1 MIRIL
6 IFVLWVV
13 LFAAALT
20 LLFSVRTA
28 MPLEAFGWR
37 MDVPAG
43 LALFAVFLFA
53 GLVALATSVIKD
65 LTGAPKTAR
74 ARRDVE
80 RREKGLAAV
89 TRGLEAI
96 AIGDGAAAR
105 REAERA
111 ARALRAAPVARLIAA
126 QAAQLSGDEA
136 AAGEALALM
145 LDAPETEFLALRG
158 LYAKAMR
165 DGDFDGAR
173 RYAERAFERRGRARW
188 AFEAVFDL
196 ALARNDY
203 SAAQGA
209 LARAAKS
216 KAIDQGSA
224 DRGLAATHAASAYAS
239 HLAGDIDSA
248 LADADAALKRAPG
261 FAPAVV
267 LSARLHAGRG
277 ETKKAEKILGAA
289 FALAPGRAIAEAFES
304 AFSDEGAAAVERL
317 AEKNPESREAML
329 LRAKTSLARGDAG
342 AAAHILADMLKSSA
356 EARALFLM
364 AEAQSALNGEAMAR
378 LWLSRA
384 ALAPRD
390 DEPSADAFFRI
401 SADGWRRLI
410 RDYMDHG
417 RLAPPPLEAPP
428 PGLAEEE
435 LTPAMALPAPSAPLL
450 APAEMP
456 GDLALEAESAPRDD
470 AGTDETLD
478 REAAAARGVS

>member
-20 LLFSVRTA
+20 LLFSFRAT

-43 LALFAVFLFA
+43 LALFAAVLFTGA
-53 GLVALATSVIKD
+53 VALATSVVKD
-65 LTGAPKTAR
+65 LTGAPKAAR
-74 ARRDVE
+74 ARKGVAQ
-80 RREKGLAAV
+80 REKGLAAV

-96 AIGDGAAAR
+96 AVGDGAAAR

-111 ARALRAAPVARLIAA
+111 AKALGAAPVARLIAA

-173 RYAERAFERRGRARW
+173 RYAERAFERRGGARW
-188 AFEAVFDL
+188 AFEAVFEL

-203 SAAQGA
+203 NAAQGA
-209 LARAAKS
+209 LSRAAKS
-216 KAIDQGSA
+216 KAIDQGAA
-224 DRGLAATHAASAYAS
+224 DRGLAATHATSAYAS

-248 LADADAALKRAPG
+248 IADADAALKRAPG
-261 FAPAVV
+261 FAPAAV

-277 ETKKAEKILGAA
+277 EAKKAEKILGAA
-289 FALAPGRAIAEAFES
+289 FALAPARAVAETFES
-304 AFSDEGAAAVERL
+304 VFADEGAAALDRL

-329 LRAKTSLARGDAG
+329 LSAKASLARGDAG
-342 AAAHILADMLKSSA
+342 AAARILADMLKASA
-356 EARALFLM
+356 EARSLFLM
-364 AEAQSALNGEAMAR
+364 AEAQSALNGEAAAR

-401 SADGWRRLI
+401 NADGWRRLI
-410 RDYMDHG
+410 RDYIDHG

-428 PGLAEEE
+428 SGLAEED
-435 LTPAMALPAPSAPLL
+435 LARAAALPALSAPLL
-450 APAEMP
+450 APAEMS
-456 GDLALEAESAPRDD
+456 GDLALEAEASSGDD
-470 AGTDETLD
+470 TDTDETLN

>member
-20 LLFSVRTA
+20 LLFSLRTA
-28 MPLEAFGWR
+28 TPVEAFGWR

-43 LALFAVFLFA
+43 LALSAALVFA
-53 GLVALATSVIKD
+53 GAVALATSVVKD
-65 LTGAPKTAR
+65 LTWAPKAAR

-96 AIGDGAAAR
+96 AVGDGAAAR
-105 REAERA
+105 REAGRA
-111 ARALRAAPVARLIAA
+111 ARALGAAPVARLIAA

-158 LYAKAMR
+158 LYAKSMR

-173 RYAERAFERRGRARW
+173 GYAERAFERRGGARW

-216 KAIDQGSA
+216 KAVDQGSA
-224 DRGLAATHAASAYAS
+224 DRGLAATHAAAAYAS
-239 HLAGDIDSA
+239 HLAGDNGSA
-248 LADADAALKRAPG
+248 IAGADAALKRAPG
-261 FAPAVV
+261 FAPAAV
-267 LSARLHAGRG
+267 LAARLHAERG
-277 ETKKAEKILGAA
+277 EAKKAEKFLGAA
-289 FALAPGRAIAEAFES
+289 FALAPSRAIAEAFES
-304 AFSDEGAAAVERL
+304 AFSDEGAAALDRL

-329 LRAKTSLARGDAG
+329 LSARALLARGDAG
-342 AAAHILADMLKSSA
+342 AAAHILAGVLKASA
-356 EARALFLM
+356 EARSLFLM
-364 AEAQSALNGEAMAR
+364 AEAQSALNGEAAAR

-384 ALAPRD
+384 ALAPRE
-390 DEPSADAFFRI
+390 DEPSAEAFFRI

-417 RLAPPPLEAPP
+417 RLAPPPLETPP
-428 PGLAEEE
+428 RGLPEEE
-435 LTPAMALPAPSAPLL
+435 LAPAAALPAPSAPLL
-450 APAEMP
+450 APAEMS
-456 GDLALEAESAPRDD
+456 GDLALEAEVSSVDKAD
-470 AGTDETLD
+470 TDEILD
-478 REAAAARGVS
+478 REAAGARGVS